1 MDIISAK
8 ALRKTYKDV
17 VALDNLDVDI
27 QENKIIGLI
36 GKNGAG
42 KSTLLK
48 IIAGRIRQ
56 SSGELHVLDNDVF
69 DNLEVLSKMI
79 FVDEESSYNTTYK
92 VQDILDLAKTY
103 YTSWDDVLANKL
115 IDHFNLKKDKKF
127 RKLSR
132 GMRTQVNV
140 IVGICSRMPITI
152 LDEPTLGLDP
162 AFRQDFYH
170 ILLNDF
176 MKHPRTIIISS
187 HLLNEIEM
195 LLEEIILID
204 KGTLVMQTSMEEFSN
219 YSVFLSGRTDF
230 LSDFTKNKEVLSTSD
245 FVRTSEYIIKN
256 NLNEEELSLLKRNEV
271 QVKSVSPQDL
281 FIYLTN
287 KGVKFDEF

>member
-1 MDIISAK
+1 MNVIESK
-8 ALRKTYKDV
+8 ALTKTYKDV
-17 VALDNLDVDI
+17 VALNNLNI
-27 QENKIIGLI
+27 SIPQGKIIGLI

-42 KSTLLK
+42 KSTFLK
-48 IIAGRIRQ
+48 TCAGRIRQ
-56 SSGELHVLDNDVF
+56 TTGDLQIFGDKVF
-69 DNLEVLSKMI
+69 DNIDVLSKII

-92 VQDILDLAKTY
+92 VNDILALARTY
-103 YTSWDDVLANKL
+103 YESWDDKLASKLLKHFGLNK
-115 IDHFNLKKDKKF
+115 NKKF

-140 IVGICSRMPITI
+140 IIGICSRMPLTI

-176 MKHPRTIIISS
+176 ISHPRTIIISS

-204 KGTLVMQTSMEEFSN
+204 KGELVMQTSMEEFSN
-219 YSVFLSGRTDF
+219 YAILLSGNADF
-230 LSDFTKNKEVLSTSD
+230 LTTFTETRNIIHRNDFSHS
-245 FVRTSEYIIKN
+245 SEFIIQNDLTQVDLGLIKKN
-256 NLNEEELSLLKRNEV
+256 NIEI
-271 QVKSVSPQDL
+271 KSVSPQDL
-281 FIYLTN
+281 FIFLTS
-287 KGVKFDEF
+287 KGVVFNEF